1 MLNTTSP
8 APLVRTSCRLGVL
21 VGNAVWFQVGVRQ
34 KKKNKK
40 KEKKNGGCS
49 FDIDYTYNSEVR
61 GGLNEGLKFKI
72 GPSWDE

>member
-1 MLNTTSP
+1 MQSGFKL
-8 APLVRTSCRLGVL
+8 ARV
-21 VGNAVWFQVGVRQ
+21 
-34 KKKNKK
+34 KKKKK
-40 KEKKNGGCS
+40 RWMF